1 MVDQP
6 VDAPEIEALKLLQ
19 YGTESDLVE
28 AAVTHIQSVLPDWEP
43 QQGNTEVVLLQALAL
58 MLGPEIMAIQMLGDR
73 VIEGVMGLYGVTRS
87 AGTAATGRVA
97 FTVTNSNPTQVIPLG
112 SRLRLVVSSTGETVD
127 LLTTEELQIIT
138 SESTT
143 GEVNVIAEVVGDTA
157 NGMPA
162 GTFVSTVTALP
173 FVETAV
179 LALPMSGGAGEET
192 DGSFLGRAA
201 STLARQVSTLVQ
213 PQQFEYAALTR
224 AEVGRAKAFDSYNPA
239 VPGSP
244 QWGHMTVAVAN
255 QSGQAISS
263 GVMTDIENWLTS
275 QAIASMLVHVI
286 APTYTVV
293 NLNITVKADVGQ
305 TAADVRAN
313 VEAAL
318 REWLSP
324 VTWPWDSTVEQY
336 AMISVVGNAAGVKSV
351 TTVPATITLAGKAPL
366 PTVGTINITVN

>member
-201 STLARQVSTLVQ
+201 STLARQVSTLVR

-255 QSGQAISS
+255 QSGQAISA

-324 VTWPWDSTVEQY
+324 VAWPWDSTVEQY

>member
-6 VDAPEIEALKLLQ
+6 VDAPEIETLRLLQ

-73 VIEGVMGLYGVTRS
+73 VIEGVMSLYGVTRS
-87 AGTAATGRVA
+87 AGTAATGRVQ

-112 SRLRLVVSSTGETVD
+112 SRLRLIVGSTGETVD

-138 SESTT
+138 SEALT
-143 GEVNVIAEVVGDTA
+143 GEVNVIAELVGDTS

-162 GTFVSTVTALP
+162 GTSVSTVTALP
-173 FVETAV
+173 FVESAV
-179 LALPMSGGAGEET
+179 LALPMGGGAGEES
-192 DGSFLGRAA
+192 DGSFFGRAA

-224 AEVGRAKAFDSYNPA
+224 TEVGRAKAFDNYNPA

-244 QWGHMTVAVAN
+244 QFGHLTVAVAD
-255 QSGQAISS
+255 QAGQAVSA

-286 APTYTVV
+286 APTYTTV

-305 TAADVRAN
+305 TAAAVKAN

-351 TTVPATITLAGKAPL
+351 TTVPSTIALAGKAPL